1 MTMIEL
7 TNQVVEKALDLGAT
21 DVIARS
27 VSSKDQQLRFSNNE
41 IDIAKTWNESVIH
54 VFLAQKKRIVVTEIR
69 NFNKIDE
76 SLETLMKLT
85 KVTKENLEYAGIAQ
99 GPFQYTEVK
108 SDPHLKNL
116 VDVSDLVTAA
126 VNKALE
132 KAASA
137 AGILFLTNKDA
148 VTSTSG
154 GIEAEDEITSIELSI
169 RAFSQKEA
177 SGHSVSCSPTLK
189 GFEPEKAGEEAGE
202 LSKLAE
208 NPVRGD
214 EGVFDIV
221 FSPLFFG
228 SILSYSMEMASAFMV
243 SAGRS
248 MYVGNLGQKV
258 AAESVTVTDTP
269 SGLIQACFD
278 EEGVPT
284 KETPVI
290 ENGVLTTYLHNTS
303 TAAQAQTE
311 TTANAGIIVPRALNA
326 HLKPGTYAK
335 DELFQEVKDGLY
347 LTNTWYTRFQ
357 NMQAGDFST
366 IPRDAIL
373 KIENGEIVGSLK
385 DIRVSDNML
394 DLYQSIEGVSKEQE
408 LVHWWIEVETPCTA
422 SHVLAREVR
431 ITCSAK

>member
-1 MTMIEL
+1 MTMREL
-7 TNQVVEKALDLGAT
+7 TNQVVEKAQDLGAT
-21 DVIARS
+21 DVIARGI
-27 VSSKDQQLRFSNNE
+27 SSKDQQLRFSNNE

-54 VFLAQKKRIVVTEIR
+54 VFLAQKRRIVVTEIR
-69 NFNKIDE
+69 NFNKMDE
-76 SLETLMKLT
+76 SLKTLMKLI
-85 KVTKENLEYAGIAQ
+85 KVAKENTEYAGIAE
-99 GPFQYTEVK
+99 GPFQYTEAK
-108 SDPHLKNL
+108 SDLHLKNM

-132 KAASA
+132 KAAAA
-137 AGILFLTNKDA
+137 AGILLLAKKDV

-189 GFEPEKAGEEAGE
+189 GFEPERAGEEAGE

-228 SILSYSMEMASAFMV
+228 SILSYSMEMASAFMI

-248 MYVGNLGQKV
+248 MYVGKLGQKV
-258 AAESVTVTDTP
+258 AAESVTVTETP
-269 SGLIQACFD
+269 SGLIQFRFD

-303 TAAQAQTE
+303 TAAQFQTE

-326 HLKPGTYAK
+326 HLKPGTYTK
-335 DELFQEVKDGLY
+335 DELFQEVRNGLY

-357 NMQAGDFST
+357 NMQTGDFST
-366 IPRDAIL
+366 IPRDAIF
-373 KIENGEIVGSLK
+373 KIKNGEIVGSLK

-394 DLYQSIEGVSKEQE
+394 DLYQSIEGVSKEQK
-408 LVHWWIEVETPCTA
+408 LVHWWAEVQIPCTA

-431 ITCSAK
+431 ITCSAE